1 MCVCVYHNPLTLFVC
16 VWVQRDKRANSSVV
30 VWYRRCKKRAEERE
44 REREMD
50 RMKNEV
56 NLPVLVSNG
65 GAQPQCKTVCCD
77 VSGRG
82 RDQRSTGN
90 GSFLGGMYF
99 FCFIES
105 KFSLRFPRNYLKMRR
120 RRRPGLIHLMLPSS
134 TFFLS
139 TRYVV

>member
-1 MCVCVYHNPLTLFVC
+1 
-16 VWVQRDKRANSSVV
+16 
-30 VWYRRCKKRAEERE
+30 
-44 REREMD
+44 MD

-99 FCFIES
+99 FV
-105 KFSLRFPRNYLKMRR
+105 L
-120 RRRPGLIHLMLPSS
+120 SS
-134 TFFLS
+134 QSFLFAFHAII
-139 TRYVV
+139 